1 MKNFKAIAVNKDGI
15 ETLASSWIRLQYTDR
30 KSDRYMPLIQES
42 MKLDELSCESPSASL
57 EVIACILAQDSS
69 DHILANL
76 GAGPLEDLLARSG
89 ASIIDE
95 IEEWATRDEL
105 FRRTLSMTWKQQI
118 QEDVWARVQA
128 AAAPIQHV
136 KQHRNGMP
144 AHPFHAFINRQRPS
158 VVVCAGHPNTH
169 EYEEAKRFYGL
180 NWQTLEEEFL
190 SKNSDALFALS
201 AEAFRYF
208 LPAFMLAGLN
218 NDKQPLLIIDTL
230 LGMLER
236 GPNPELW
243 DQFFMDRWSAFSTEE
258 YQAIREWLL
267 VLSERK
273 LYDAEAVDR
282 AFDTI
287 EIFLAMQTRVL
298 R

>member
-1 MKNFKAIAVNKDGI
+1 MYGPECRQQQANKITG
-15 ETLASSWIRLQYTDR
+15 EQR
-30 KSDRYMPLIQES
+30 
-42 MKLDELSCESPSASL
+42 
-57 EVIACILAQDSS
+57 DSGS
-69 DHILANL
+69 
-76 GAGPLEDLLARSG
+76 E
-89 ASIIDE
+89 
-95 IEEWATRDEL
+95 
-105 FRRTLSMTWKQQI
+105 
-118 QEDVWARVQA
+118 
-128 AAAPIQHV
+128 IQHI
-136 KQHRNGMP
+136 KQRRNGMP
-144 AHPFHAFINRQRPS
+144 THPFHAFINRQRS
-158 VVVCAGHPNTH
+158 CGVVYAGHPNTH

-180 NWQTLEEEFL
+180 DWQTLEEDFL

-243 DQFFMDRWSAFSTEE
+243 DQFFMDRWGAFSTEE

-267 VLSERK
+267 VLSVRK

-287 EIFLAMQTRVL
+287 EILLAMQTRAP